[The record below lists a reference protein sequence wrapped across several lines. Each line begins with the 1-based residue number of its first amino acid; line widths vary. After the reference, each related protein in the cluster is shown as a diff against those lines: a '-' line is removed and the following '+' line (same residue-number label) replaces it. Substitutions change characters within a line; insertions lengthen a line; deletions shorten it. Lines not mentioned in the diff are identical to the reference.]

1 MMTPSWLTTALGAV
15 CLLLSFDLAF
25 AARGK
30 AGLRKPASPGYR
42 SRDAACPVACHIAGP
57 NPSNWSLYHNF
68 DQLQFCHQTM
78 FYDFSLYDRVDDPDT
93 LHRLYACSSSGPD
106 WSSLPRPSAKMA
118 SAAESVNTTY
128 SLGWW
133 TEGALAPSDIISVL
147 KQMRYYMKSQH
158 IATRSTERNTFMFAR
173 SGSAAVGIYIG
184 KGLQSEGVA
193 SFAAKALADN
203 LRTLRISSSNVAMQL
218 CDPTSNNAHTF
229 GIFAS
234 SNGSFSP
241 VQDAMKTWSTG
252 GCLSFEHTKNVTG
265 PAVHTTPLLK
275 SSPNTTQSNTTRP
288 TSSSPGKLVARA
300 ECSTIQVEGGDDCAA
315 LATKCGISAADFTE
329 YNSDPQLCS
338 SLKPG
343 QHVCCSSGTLPDFA
357 PKPNP
362 DGSCASY
369 TIQEDDNCADLA
381 AQYSLTKEDLEGF
394 NKKTWGWNGCSN
406 VWIGTIICL
415 SSGSPPMPNPVA
427 NAVCGPQVP
436 GTETPKDTTDIAG
449 LNPCPLNACCNV
461 WGQCGI
467 TDEFCIDTSTGAPG
481 SAKKGTNGC
490 ISNCGTQLVRGD
502 APEVFRSI
510 AYFEGY
516 SLGSRACL
524 YQDAIQIDGS
534 KYTHLHFAFG
544 QLTEQ
549 YEVKFEDVLT
559 EYEFRNFMKVAGP
572 KKILSFGGWDF
583 STLPATYNIFRQ
595 GVKPANRLTMAT
607 NIANFVKANNVD
619 GVDIDWEYPGA
630 PDIPGI
636 PPDDPDSGDNYLAF
650 LVILKNLL
658 PGKSVSIAAASSYS
672 YLRYFPIEKIS
683 KIVDYIIYMTYDL
696 HGQWDAMNP
705 NSQIGCPSGMCLRSQ
720 VNLTETISSLV
731 MITKAGVPS
740 HQVVVGV
747 TSYGRSFAMADPTCH
762 GPECFYTGGPYDSQ
776 ATPGK
781 CTTTGGYI
789 SNAEIN
795 EILEGSTTN
804 GLLKRDGRV
813 NQHYVDPASDSDIL
827 IYDNNQWV
835 AYMSAETK
843 ASRKSLYE
851 RLNMGGTTDWATDLQ
866 EYNDPPTRGGVLVD
880 NWAAWKT
887 AINNKQDP
895 WQVGNRTGNWTELHC
910 TDRAVADKRG
920 LSPSERWNQID
931 APHAW
936 ADVID
941 MWRTFDRSRP
951 KMAFTASISDTL
963 NGPDNAECG
972 TFAATNNCDN
982 TKQCKEFDTNGAG
995 PAGYMIW
1002 NSMVYIHQLYQS
1014 YHSALFHEAA
1024 SVITNSLDDFE
1035 NKFAP
1040 IPKPPDNTW
1049 LLLLIDLITLGTASA
1064 ARPILQ
1070 FHKEEVNLIP
1080 PKVLSKLPY
1089 FIAKG
1094 STLDNV
1100 KDTTMTIISQ
1110 STTIAKD
1117 LLDDPEAYDWT
1128 PEKQDE
1134 FTNYMGQ
1141 AIAGWGAVIEK
1152 SLSKLFDG
1160 SDDAINTL
1168 TELISDGKFIEDGV
1182 GLPKDS
1188 LAALQKGIGKSFFAF
1203 AIPSIWAVS
1212 GRYPFIIDAGYSC
1225 DHADDMGD
1233 YLEEETMQLAK
1244 ACYRNKRYYL
1254 AAPEGQPWVCFEG
1267 GCLDNPFSALPG
1279 VDSMGQGLFGNVT
1292 VEEIIIGSVRTY
1304 LQNGETNGG
1313 NAADPTDMETLEE
1326 LYNDD
1331 ITTPGLI
1338 RLPVCGAETAFR
1350 AWDHGDTGDT
1360 DAPNYPCVIYPAP
1373 DYCGSSTFVD
1383 QTSDAS
1389 PTVADCMQIV
1399 KNIANTDGHYEV
1411 ENAIGSQHQLVQH
1424 GTCAFGVQGKGKNGN
1439 IDFHVG
1445 AQDIVDIISDSVRQ
1459 FGGSGKVGSKGEM
1472 SCKGTVKGQKVE
1484 WGLYHN

>member
-1 MMTPSWLTTALGAV
+1 
-15 CLLLSFDLAF
+15 
-25 AARGK
+25 
-30 AGLRKPASPGYR
+30 
-42 SRDAACPVACHIAGP
+42 
-57 NPSNWSLYHNF
+57 
-68 DQLQFCHQTM
+68 M

-118 SAAESVNTTY
+118 SAVESVNTTY

-133 TEGALAPSDIISVL
+133 TEGALAPSDIISVS

-158 IATRSTERNTFMFAR
+158 VAIRSTERNTFMFAR

-203 LRTLRISSSNVAMQL
+203 LRTLRISSSNVAIQL

-406 VWIGTIICL
+406 VWIGTVICL

-427 NAVCGPQVP
+427 NA
-436 GTETPKDTTDIAG
+436 
-449 LNPCPLNACCNV
+449 
-461 WGQCGI
+461 
-467 TDEFCIDTSTGAPG
+467 
-481 SAKKGTNGC
+481 
-490 ISNCGTQLVRGD
+490 LVRGD

-607 NIANFVKANNVD
+607 NIANFVKANNLD

-843 ASRKSLYE
+843 ASRKSLYKG
-851 RLNMGGTTDWATDLQ
+851 LNMGGTTDWATDLQ

-887 AINNKQDP
+887 AVNNKQDP

-936 ADVID
+936 ADAID
-941 MWRTFDRSRP
+941 VWRTIDRGP
-951 KMAFTASISDTL
+951 GMKFTTSISDTL
-963 NGPDNAECG
+963 KGPENVDCG
-972 TFAATNNCDN
+972 TFASTNNCDN
-982 TKQCKEFDTNGAG
+982 TKQCKEFDSNGAG

-1002 NSMVYIHQLYQS
+1002 NSMVYVHQLYHS
-1014 YHSALFHEAA
+1014 YYNAIFYAAA

-1064 ARPILQ
+1064 AAPFFNSCTSMAGLNPFPNSI
-1070 FHKEEVNLIP
+1070 EEVNLNP

-1117 LLDDPEAYDWT
+1117 MLAKPAGPDWT

-1141 AIAGWGAVIEK
+1141 AIQGWGAVIEK
-1152 SLSKLFDG
+1152 SVNKLFG
-1160 SDDAINTL
+1160 GLDDEINTL
-1168 TELISDGKFIEDGV
+1168 TELISDGKFIEGSSLSMILPPLEPD
-1182 GLPKDS
+1182 GLPKDT
-1188 LAALQKGIGKSFFAF
+1188 LTALQKGISKSFFAF

-1267 GCLDNPFSALPG
+1267 GCLDNSFSALPG

-1313 NAADPTDMETLEE
+1313 NAADPTNMETLED